1 MRVTMIENVRSEDGL
16 SILVKGV
23 TYTVGDAFGR
33 SLCDSQPPM
42 AADTDSALRRYA
54 DQLSVSETAAARALV
69 TTPGNLASSA
79 LSATV
84 GTPGQMVRLSDGD
97 DKGAI
102 LVWAIPTGAS
112 AYTWCWWLSPGD
124 AY

>member
-1 MRVTMIENVRSEDGL
+1 MMIGQRSKEL
-16 SILVKGV
+16 TSKEV
-23 TYTVGDAFGR
+23 DA
-33 SLCDSQPPM
+33 
-42 AADTDSALRRYA
+42 TK
-54 DQLSVSETAAARALV
+54 ALV
-69 TTPGNLASSA
+69 STPGNLAASA
-79 LSATV
+79 LSSTV
-84 GTPGQMVRLSDGD
+84 GTPGQLVRLSDGD